1 MVAEKQ
7 MLLIREVVREFF
19 VDNCPQLAA
28 AISFYLL
35 FALFPLG
42 LVAISVTG
50 FVLKSP
56 TARAEVIAGIGN
68 LLPVSGHF
76 IAGTIA
82 GVVSA
87 RGTIGILATVALI
100 VGGMSVFY
108 AVSRSLNAAWGIR
121 QPRPFFRERLVDF
134 CMMVGAGLL
143 LLISILL
150 TAGLKVIGQAGL
162 PAWGAAFFE
171 SVLFWRGMIF
181 LVSAAL
187 TFVVFLFLYRFV
199 PNTQVR
205 WRDVWGGALAAAICF
220 EITKSAFVWFVG
232 NFIQYNLVYGPVG
245 TLIALLMWIYISAVI
260 LLFCAKF
267 TAVYARQRGQPPR

>member
-1 MVAEKQ
+1 MVAKKQ
-7 MLLIREVVREFF
+7 MLLIKEAVREFF

-35 FALFPLG
+35 LALFPLA

-50 FVLKSP
+50 FILKSP
-56 TARAEVIAGIGN
+56 SAQAKVIVGIGN

-87 RGTIGILATVALI
+87 RGPIGIVATIALI

-134 CMMVGAGLL
+134 SMMVGAGLL
-143 LLISILL
+143 VLISVLL
-150 TAGLKVIGQAGL
+150 TAGLRVMGQADL
-162 PAWGAAFFE
+162 PAWGSVFFE
-171 SVLFWRGMIF
+171 SVLFWRGVIF
-181 LVSAAL
+181 LVCAAL

-205 WRDVWGGALAAAICF
+205 WGDVWGGALAAAICF
-220 EITKSAFVWFVG
+220 EVTKFAFVWFVG
-232 NFIQYNLVYGPVG
+232 NFIHYNLVYGPIG
-245 TLIALLMWIYISAVI
+245 TLIALLMWIYISAVL

-267 TAVYARQRGQPPR
+267 TAVYARQRGHPPH